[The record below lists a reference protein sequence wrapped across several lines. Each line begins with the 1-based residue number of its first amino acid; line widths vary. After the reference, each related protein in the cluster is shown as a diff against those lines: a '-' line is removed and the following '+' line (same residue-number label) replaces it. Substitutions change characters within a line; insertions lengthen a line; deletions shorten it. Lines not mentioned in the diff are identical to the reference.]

1 MGRFSTTNLCWEGIE
16 LGEVGKLCT
25 VRKVQKEMGQVWTP
39 NVSQDYHDG
48 YGVGADDG
56 GGDGGADGGAGGHDG
71 GADDGVGDGVAD
83 TCLQA
88 PGAPPW

>member
-1 MGRFSTTNLCWEGIE
+1 MLGRFSTTNLCWEGIE

-48 YGVGADDG
+48 CGVGGDDG
-56 GGDGGADGGAGGHDG
+56 GGDGGSDG
-71 GADDGVGDGVAD
+71 
-83 TCLQA
+83 LSLFYLRRFYL
-88 PGAPPW
+88 PPVLPTTSR

>member
-1 MGRFSTTNLCWEGIE
+1 MLGRFSTTNLCWEGIE

-39 NVSQDYHDG
+39 DVSQDYHDG

-56 GGDGGADGGAGGHDG
+56 GADGGDD
-71 GADDGVGDGVAD
+71 DDGGDGVAD

-88 PGAPPW
+88 LGAPPW

>member
-1 MGRFSTTNLCWEGIE
+1 
-16 LGEVGKLCT
+16 
-25 VRKVQKEMGQVWTP
+25 MGQVWTP
-39 NVSQDYHDG
+39 DVSQDYHDG

-56 GGDGGADGGAGGHDG
+56 GADDGGADGGDD
-71 GADDGVGDGVAD
+71 DDGGDGVAD